1 MKSILVIGDSCRDI
15 YVYCN
20 ATRLAPDVPI
30 PVLSIV
36 NQSENGGMAKNVQRN
51 IQLYKDCDIITNSDW
66 VNITKTRYVHN
77 DSNHMFFRVDTP
89 NSTDRVDLKS
99 IDFKNYKLIVVSDYN
114 KGFLSESDIKYICSN
129 HTNVF
134 IDTKKILGNWAL
146 DARFIKI
153 NNFEYNNSKKYL
165 TTALKEKIIMTN
177 GSAGAVY
184 KEKTYPVKK
193 VEVKDLSGAGDSFMA
208 ALVIEYL
215 NTNNI
220 EDAIKFANKKASE
233 VVKHRGVTLI

>member
-77 DSNHMFFRVDTP
+77 DCRT
-89 NSTDRVDLKS
+89 
-99 IDFKNYKLIVVSDYN
+99 
-114 KGFLSESDIKYICSN
+114 
-129 HTNVF
+129 
-134 IDTKKILGNWAL
+134 
-146 DARFIKI
+146 
-153 NNFEYNNSKKYL
+153 
-165 TTALKEKIIMTN
+165 
-177 GSAGAVY
+177 
-184 KEKTYPVKK
+184 
-193 VEVKDLSGAGDSFMA
+193 
-208 ALVIEYL
+208 
-215 NTNNI
+215 
-220 EDAIKFANKKASE
+220 
-233 VVKHRGVTLI
+233 

>member
-1 MKSILVIGDSCRDI
+1 
-15 YVYCN
+15 
-20 ATRLAPDVPI
+20 
-30 PVLSIV
+30 
-36 NQSENGGMAKNVQRN
+36 
-51 IQLYKDCDIITNSDW
+51 
-66 VNITKTRYVHN
+66 
-77 DSNHMFFRVDTP
+77 
-89 NSTDRVDLKS
+89 
-99 IDFKNYKLIVVSDYN
+99 
-114 KGFLSESDIKYICSN
+114 
-129 HTNVF
+129 
-134 IDTKKILGNWAL
+134 
-146 DARFIKI
+146 
-153 NNFEYNNSKKYL
+153 
-165 TTALKEKIIMTN
+165 MTN

>member
-77 DSNHMFFRVDTP
+77 DSNHMFFRVDTVHEI
-89 NSTDRVDLKS
+89 SR
-99 IDFKNYKLIVVSDYN
+99 IDMSKIDYDYEIIVISDYD
-114 KGFLSESDIKYICSN
+114 KGFLKKEDIEEIFVKGGGKGGQHVNKTSN
-129 HTNVF
+129 CVQLKHLPTGIQVKVNININITN
-134 IDTKKILGNWAL
+134 
-146 DARFIKI
+146 
-153 NNFEYNNSKKYL
+153 
-165 TTALKEKIIMTN
+165 
-177 GSAGAVY
+177 Y
-184 KEKTYPVKK
+184 K
-193 VEVKDLSGAGDSFMA
+193 
-208 ALVIEYL
+208 
-215 NTNNI
+215 
-220 EDAIKFANKKASE
+220 
-233 VVKHRGVTLI
+233 